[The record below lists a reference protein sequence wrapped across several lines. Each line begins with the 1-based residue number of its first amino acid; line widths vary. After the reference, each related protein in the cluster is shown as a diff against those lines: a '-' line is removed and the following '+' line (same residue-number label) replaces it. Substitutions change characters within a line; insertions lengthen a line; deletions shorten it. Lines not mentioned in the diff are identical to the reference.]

1 MVKLIEAQVWKYKS
15 IEDSTPVRISEKVT
29 ILVGK
34 NESGKTAF
42 LEALNK
48 ARPLGKEAFNHIN
61 DYPRKDFS
69 RYKAEHA
76 AERYQK
82 VVALTY
88 ELDEELIAKINSE
101 VFDGASVIPP
111 KLKTTRTIGYGN
123 TATISFHV
131 DQDAALTALRKPLEG
146 LEHQEEVFGGAK
158 NLEEALQRIKDL
170 ELPTDSK
177 LAQFASEWERRKPT
191 SGGWGYIDGYIWR
204 TYVNQATP
212 KFLYFDDYKLLDGKI
227 NLLQL
232 QSRKAQSQLDEA
244 DETALGLLE
253 LAGTT
258 IEELMSDEGYETA
271 KANLEAIGLSITQK
285 VFEFWKQNQDLDVEF
300 DIKPDPK
307 DRAPYNS
314 GPNLY
319 IRIKNRRHGV
329 TVPFDQRSKGFIW
342 FFSFLVWFDAIQNRV
357 ATSDDLILLLDEPGL
372 NLHALAQADFLAY
385 IEDLSNSHQIIFS
398 THSPFMVDST
408 RLEDVRVVEDKVREG
423 TKVTGDLA
431 GSSDE
436 SVFPL
441 QAALG
446 YSIAQN
452 LFIAKRNVLLEGPA
466 DLIILQHM
474 SSVLEQAGK
483 NGLADGILVPVGGLD
498 KLATFVALLGSNKLK
513 LVVLHDRA
521 ATPHQKLE
529 DLVHQKL
536 IERKRVLD
544 YSMFID
550 PQPAEA
556 DIEDLIPIHLYVDAF
571 NAAYARELGGNTLN
585 ATELGKHPRAVE
597 RINHWLKAKNI
608 SLLKDGGFNHY
619 RVAQALLPRLS
630 AESLGETALTPFA
643 TLFAKINSALS

>member
-1 MVKLIEAQVWKYKS
+1 MVNLIEAQVWKYKS
-15 IEDSTPVRISEKVT
+15 IEDSTPVNISNGVT
-29 ILVGK
+29 VLVGK

-48 ARPLGKEAFNHIN
+48 ARPLGKETFNHVN

-69 RYKAEHA
+69 RYKIEHA

-82 VVALTY
+82 VVELTY
-88 ELDEELIAKINSE
+88 ELDDKLVAKINNE
-101 VFDGASVIPP
+101 VFGGASVIPR
-111 KLKTTRTIGYGN
+111 KIQTTRTVNYGN
-123 TATISFHV
+123 LATIGFHV
-131 DQDAALTALRKPLEG
+131 DQDAALAALRKPLDG
-146 LEHQEEVFGGAK
+146 LEHQEAVFESAK
-158 NLEEALQRIKDL
+158 GLEEVLERIKAL
-170 ELPTDSK
+170 NLPADSK
-177 LAQFASEWERRKPT
+177 LAQFAHQWEQRKPT
-191 SGGWGYIDGYIWR
+191 SSGWRYVDGYIWR
-204 TYVNQATP
+204 TYVNPATP

-227 NLLQL
+227 NLQQL
-232 QSRKAQSQLDEA
+232 QARKAQNQLADA

-285 VFEFWKQNQDLDVEF
+285 IFEFWKQNQDLDVEF
-300 DIKPDPK
+300 DIKPDLK
-307 DRAPYNS
+307 DRPPYNQ

-342 FFSFLVWFDAIQNRV
+342 FFSFLVWFDAIQSRV
-357 ATSDDLILLLDEPGL
+357 GTKDDLILLLDEPGL

-385 IEDLSNSHQIIFS
+385 ISELSQSHQIIFS
-398 THSPFMVDST
+398 THSPFMVDSA
-408 RLEDVRVVEDKVREG
+408 RLEDVRVVEDKLKEG

-452 LFIAKRNVLLEGPA
+452 LFIAKRNVLIEGPA

-474 SSVLEQAGK
+474 SSVLEQVGK
-483 NGLADGILVPVGGLD
+483 DGLSDGILVPVGGLD

-529 DLVHQKL
+529 DLMHQKL

-544 YSMFID
+544 FSMFID
-550 PQPAEA
+550 PQPSEA
-556 DIEDLIPIHLYVDAF
+556 DIEDLVPIRLYADAF
-571 NAAYARELGGNTLN
+571 NAAYAKELSSNRLDPS
-585 ATELGKHPRAVE
+585 ELGKHPRTVE
-597 RINHWLKAKNI
+597 RVNQWLKTKNI
-608 SLLKDGGFNHY
+608 SLLRDGGFNHY
-619 RVAQALLPRLS
+619 RVAQALLPMLTAS
-630 AESLGETALTPFA
+630 TLGTDGIAPFER
-643 TLFAKINSALS
+643 LFAKINGALA

>member
-1 MVKLIEAQVWKYKS
+1 MVKLLEARVWKYKS
-15 IEDSTPVRISEKVT
+15 IEDSTPVKISDGVT
-29 ILVGK
+29 VLVGK

-48 ARPLGKEAFNHIN
+48 ARPLGKEKFNHIN

-69 RYKAEHA
+69 RYKVEHA
-76 AERYQK
+76 AENYQR
-82 VVALTY
+82 VVELTY
-88 ELDEELIAKINSE
+88 ELDDRLVARINTE
-101 VFDGASVIPP
+101 VFGGVAVVP
-111 KLKTTRTIGYGN
+111 KNAKTTRTSSYGN
-123 TATISFHV
+123 STTIGFKI
-131 DQDAALTALRKPLEG
+131 DQDAALQALRKPLEG
-146 LEHQEEVFGGAK
+146 LEHQGEVFEGAKTLEEV
-158 NLEEALQRIKDL
+158 LTRIGDL
-170 ELPTDSK
+170 DLPGDSK
-177 LAQFASEWERRKPT
+177 LAQFAQQWEKRKPT
-191 SGGWGYIDGYIWR
+191 SEGWGYIQGYVWR
-204 TYVNQATP
+204 SYVDPATP

-227 NLLQL
+227 NLQQL
-232 QSRKAQSQLDEA
+232 QTRQANSQLDDA

-258 IEELMSDEGYETA
+258 IQELMSDEGYETA

-285 VFEFWKQNQDLDVEF
+285 VFEYWKQNQDLDVEF

-307 DRAPYNS
+307 DRPPYNS

-342 FFSFLVWFDAIQNRV
+342 FFSFLVWFDAVQSRV
-357 ATSDDLILLLDEPGL
+357 DTTDDLVLLLDEPGL
-372 NLHALAQADFLAY
+372 NLHALAQADLLAY
-385 IEDLSNSHQIIFS
+385 IMDLSQSHQIIFS
-398 THSPFMVDST
+398 THSPFMVDSA
-408 RLEDVRVVEDKVREG
+408 RLEDVRVVEDKTKEG

-452 LFIAKRNVLLEGPA
+452 LFIAKRNILIEGPA

-483 NGLADGILVPVGGLD
+483 GGLADGILVPVGGLD

-544 YSMFID
+544 FSMFID

-556 DIEDLIPIHLYVDAF
+556 DIEDLVPIGLYAEAF
-571 NAAYARELGGNTLN
+571 NAAYAKDLDGNKLDPG
-585 ATELGKHPRAVE
+585 ELGKHPRTVE
-597 RINHWLKAKNI
+597 RVNQWLREKSI
-608 SLLKDGGFNHY
+608 TLLKDGGFNHY
-619 RVAQALLPRLS
+619 RVAQALLPRLTV
-630 AESLGETALTPFA
+630 ETLGTDGLAPFEK
-643 TLFAKINSALS
+643 LFAKLNGALL

>member
-1 MVKLIEAQVWKYKS
+1 MVKLVEARVWKYKS
-15 IEDSTPVRISEKVT
+15 IEDSTPVEISGGVT
-29 ILVGK
+29 VLVGK

-48 ARPLGKEAFNHIN
+48 ARPLGKEKFNHVN

-69 RYKAEHA
+69 RYKVEHA
-76 AERYQK
+76 AENYQK
-82 VVALTY
+82 VVQLTY
-88 ELDEELIAKINSE
+88 ELDDKLVARINTE
-101 VFDGASVIPP
+101 VFGGASVLPT
-111 KLKTTRTIGYGN
+111 KTTTARTINHGN
-123 TATISFHV
+123 STTISFKI
-131 DQDAALTALRKPLEG
+131 DQDASLQALRKPLEG
-146 LEHQEEVFGGAK
+146 LEHQGEVFEGAK
-158 NLEEALQRIKDL
+158 NLEEVLTRIGDL
-170 ELPTDSK
+170 ELPADSK
-177 LAQFASEWERRKPT
+177 LAQFAHQWEQRKPT
-191 SGGWGYIDGYIWR
+191 STGWGYVDGYIWR
-204 TYVNQATP
+204 TYVNPATP

-227 NLLQL
+227 NLQQL
-232 QSRKAQSQLDEA
+232 QHRKAHSQLDDA

-285 VFEFWKQNQDLDVEF
+285 VFEFWKQNQDLEVEF

-307 DRAPYNS
+307 DRPPYNS

-342 FFSFLVWFDAIQNRV
+342 FFSFLVWFDAIQSRV
-357 ATSDDLILLLDEPGL
+357 GTKDDLILLLDEPGL
-372 NLHALAQADFLAY
+372 NLHALAQADLLAY
-385 IEDLSNSHQIIFS
+385 IGDLSQSHQIIFS
-398 THSPFMVDST
+398 THSPFMVDSA
-408 RLEDVRVVEDKVREG
+408 RLEDVRVVEDKIKEG

-452 LFIAKRNVLLEGPA
+452 LFIAKRNILIEGPA

-483 NGLADGILVPVGGLD
+483 DSLADGILVPVGGLD

-544 YSMFID
+544 FSMFID

-556 DIEDLIPIHLYVDAF
+556 DIEDLVPIGLYAEAF
-571 NAAYARELGGNTLN
+571 NAAYAKDLAGNKVDP
-585 ATELGKHPRAVE
+585 ADLGKHPRTVE
-597 RINHWLKAKNI
+597 RVNQWLKAKNI
-608 SLLKDGGFNHY
+608 TLLKDGGFNHY
-619 RVAQALLPRLS
+619 RVAQALLPKLTAS
-630 AESLGETALTPFA
+630 ALGAGGLAPFEK
-643 TLFAKINSALS
+643 LFAKLNDALA